1 MPRRS
6 RSKSQSTGVHYSR
19 KSFINMLEWLT
30 SILVSLSV
38 GFSMIGNGF
47 GLSLLTLPTWVGGAT
62 TTAIVGW
69 IVVFATFVGILVA
82 IFKR

>member
-6 RSKSQSTGVHYSR
+6 KPQKTEVHHSR
-19 KSFINMLEWLT
+19 KSFMNMLEWLT

-47 GLSLLTLPTWVGGAT
+47 GLSLLTLPTWIGGAT

-69 IVVFATFVGILVA
+69 IIVFATFIGVLVA
-82 IFKR
+82 IFKK